1 MIASEIHKAILEH
14 NLIVFHSDY
23 GKKSVAESWSQRLAK
38 QIKQENQFKDFQNV
52 NLITGENNIVDIDL
66 DCPEAIAMASSFLT
80 KTGMRFGKESTPEA
94 HRLYKVID
102 LDKKHTRA
110 FFSFTSGD
118 KAMLVELRA
127 HKHYTMCLGQHDN
140 GQKIIWSECVTPTE
154 ITYDVLYKQLALL
167 AVACVIAKKYAKEGL
182 RNEYLKLI
190 IASLWYHKIS
200 KEDCLSIITTVCNYK
215 NDDVAERLARVED
228 IYKRNPT
235 EQLQGLPTLQKEF
248 NWTEDE
254 IRDFK
259 KLLFRVTGRHILP
272 EFTNDFV
279 NRIAYMMKQK
289 KYYDLEDKEMYDGES
304 IDVKYAKHFKNGKY
318 TPLKFWKQHPD
329 SKVCV
334 DFTYKPDNKNRFVV
348 VNKKLMINVYEKNE
362 DLVPDKDADITLW
375 TKLWQD
381 LVPEEDYRNHMLDFF
396 AYHIQ
401 EPGKKIRHALIFQ
414 SDEFQLGKGS
424 TFDVIR
430 DILGHQNTNKIDLQ
444 QAIDKGKGYLV
455 NKQFVLIDEAKLSGS
470 WSEKSLFVNTL
481 KTIITEGSA
490 GIRQLYKDYAEA
502 DTCTNYMINTNY
514 RDAFPLPYNEV
525 RYFVYF
531 SSAKRDGEFLEAFHN
546 ARLYGNLNAGV
557 LYSLLERN
565 ISKFKPLGVA
575 PHTPFRDLMS
585 KLADKPIKDFIK
597 EKFEQGVD
605 PLDRDLITV
614 TELFDWLTRN
624 SKVRVTRHRD
634 VAEALNN
641 IGGIKIENC
650 NVPNVGKYVTI
661 YVIRNQEKYKNMTTT
676 ELGKAYEPFA
686 TGILSSHTH

>member
-1 MIASEIHKAILEH
+1 
-14 NLIVFHSDY
+14 
-23 GKKSVAESWSQRLAK
+23 
-38 QIKQENQFKDFQNV
+38 
-52 NLITGENNIVDIDL
+52 
-66 DCPEAIAMASSFLT
+66 
-80 KTGMRFGKESTPEA
+80 
-94 HRLYKVID
+94 
-102 LDKKHTRA
+102 
-110 FFSFTSGD
+110 
-118 KAMLVELRA
+118 
-127 HKHYTMCLGQHDN
+127 
-140 GQKIIWSECVTPTE
+140 
-154 ITYDVLYKQLALL
+154 
-167 AVACVIAKKYAKEGL
+167 
-182 RNEYLKLI
+182 
-190 IASLWYHKIS
+190 
-200 KEDCLSIITTVCNYK
+200 
-215 NDDVAERLARVED
+215 
-228 IYKRNPT
+228 
-235 EQLQGLPTLQKEF
+235 
-248 NWTEDE
+248 
-254 IRDFK
+254 
-259 KLLFRVTGRHILP
+259 
-272 EFTNDFV
+272 
-279 NRIAYMMKQK
+279 
-289 KYYDLEDKEMYDGES
+289 
-304 IDVKYAKHFKNGKY
+304 
-318 TPLKFWKQHPD
+318 
-329 SKVCV
+329 
-334 DFTYKPDNKNRFVV
+334 
-348 VNKKLMINVYEKNE
+348 
-362 DLVPDKDADITLW
+362 
-375 TKLWQD
+375 
-381 LVPEEDYRNHMLDFF
+381 
-396 AYHIQ
+396 
-401 EPGKKIRHALIFQ
+401 
-414 SDEFQLGKGS
+414 
-424 TFDVIR
+424 
-430 DILGHQNTNKIDLQ
+430 
-444 QAIDKGKGYLV
+444 V